1 MVRPIV
7 FLLLITVLF
16 YGTVAAQDSGF
27 GLGIILGE
35 PTGLSLKQWVDGKAA
50 IDGAIAW
57 SFGRHDALHLHADYL
72 VHNFTLFKME
82 QGKLP
87 LYYGIGG
94 RIKFEENGN
103 DEDTKIGVRI
113 PVGISYI
120 LANSPLDIFLE
131 IAPLLD
137 LTPSTEF
144 DLNGAIGIRYF
155 FHKGTSEAR
164 D

>member
-1 MVRPIV
+1 MCRAIL
-7 FLLLITVLF
+7 FLLFAAVLF
-16 YGTVAAQDSGF
+16 YGSVAAQEGGF

-35 PTGLSLKQWVDGKAA
+35 PTGLSLKQWVAANTA

-57 SFGRHDALHLHADYL
+57 SFGKHDALHLHANYL
-72 VHNFTLFKME
+72 VHNFKLFKVE

-87 LYYGIGG
+87 IYYGIGG
-94 RIKFEENGN
+94 RIKFEENGT

-144 DLNGAIGIRYF
+144 DLNGAVGIRYF
-155 FHKGTSEAR
+155 FHKGAPEAGE
-164 D
+164 

>member
-7 FLLLITVLF
+7 FLLLTTVLF
-16 YGTVAAQDSGF
+16 YGAVAAQDSGF

-35 PTGLSLKQWVDGKAA
+35 PTGLSLKQWVDDKAA

-57 SFGRHDALHLHADYL
+57 SFGKHDALHLHANYL
-72 VHNFTLFKME
+72 VHNFKLFQMD

-87 LYYGIGG
+87 IYYGIGG
-94 RIKFEENGN
+94 RIKFEENGH

-120 LANSPLDIFLE
+120 LENSPLDIFLE

-144 DLNGAIGIRYF
+144 DLNGAVGIRYF
-155 FHKGTSEAR
+155 FKKRTPQGSN
-164 D
+164 